1 MSVLLGGGPHSG
13 VGSGG
18 QSSLAD
24 NAGAENAESPPTAAV
39 DFWMNDRRLPNGVT
53 PMRSAWLAETRQSKR
68 TVIDGR
74 PDMIQPT
81 SQLRTSKDTDKFLW
95 GFQSLRPDEDNFAK
109 PINFSM

>member
-1 MSVLLGGGPHSG
+1 MSVLLGGGQHSG

-81 SQLRTSKDTDKFLW
+81 SQLPKIQTN
-95 GFQSLRPDEDNFAK
+95 SLGISIFEA
-109 PINFSM
+109 